1 MIKFSTNP
9 FLFKIMY
16 INKDRFDTASNISG
30 VIGTAFHN
38 AMEVYYGGSDTLIP
52 TNESEAIEYGL
63 KTGLSFLE
71 NYNDGFIKFSKNI
84 ENKQKAYDIFTFAFQ
99 SYIKENPYKPDIVQS
114 VEKEIV
120 KYVNVEWRAQ
130 KLDLPV
136 KLKGRLDKII
146 IEQGKKKIVDYKTCY
161 SYSDPEKIDG
171 KKIIQAVNYFLLEY
185 AETGEAPYSLI
196 YEEVK
201 YSQNRDGTPQVKRY
215 EIVFEENELYFDFY
229 FRFYEDM
236 TRALNGEMVF
246 LPNIDTLYDNEVGI
260 VSYIHRLDIEEE
272 KASLLIKNKVNNITE
287 LLKKEIQNAGNMRK
301 LLQTVEAEFVSAKN
315 LDYDKM
321 NNQEKIATKMMEYG
335 MMLSFDSKVE
345 GTSVDLYR
353 FIPSIGLKMSRV
365 RSYTDDVEQVLG
377 ISGIRILAPIPDSN
391 MVGFEV
397 PRKERVFITNTEKNE
412 NLIAGLDVLGQKVEL
427 IIEEMPHLL
436 VAGSSGSGKSV
447 FLNEVIKQ
455 MKNKFEI
462 VVLDPK
468 GVDFVGAGALS
479 EKEEIVE
486 SLNFFLKTMDYRY
499 DLMKMGNARKWSET
513 GNRSTLIIIDEYN
526 DLAMSNMKIQTGV
539 KKESKLFA
547 KGEVEMEVPVYDTV
561 GNIVSNAVKKLAQK
575 ARSAGIH
582 IILATQ
588 RPSVKVIDG
597 DIKANFPTR
606 ISFRLPTVTD
616 SKVIL
621 DDAGAEN
628 LLGKGDGLLLKDGR
642 ITRFQSF
649 SN

>member
-1 MIKFSTNP
+1 
-9 FLFKIMY
+9 MY